1 MRVNP
6 FPNEQSVLI
15 KIAAGDHQAFREVY
29 DFYYQSIY
37 KYALH
42 LLKSESLAEEII
54 QETFLKIWINRI
66 RLPEILNLESYLV
79 TIARNRSLDILRQ
92 SALRY
97 RKDQTLK
104 KTFEFST
111 NETEEQIILKDTRLI
126 LSEAIAQLPPQQK
139 QVYELCKQQGLKY
152 DEVAKIMNLSPLTV
166 QSYMKIALRA
176 IREYMDKNTDII
188 IMAIIL
194 KLF

>member
-42 LLKSESLAEEII
+42 LLKSELLAEEII
-54 QETFLKIWINRI
+54 QETFLKIWINRL

-104 KTFEFST
+104 NTFEFST

-152 DEVAKIMNLSPLTV
+152 DEVAKIMNFSPLTV

>member
-104 KTFEFST
+104 NTFEFST

-139 QVYELCKQQGLKY
+139 QVYDLCKQQGLKY

-194 KLF
+194 RLF

>member
-42 LLKSESLAEEII
+42 LLKSELLAEEII

-104 KTFEFST
+104 NTFEFST

-139 QVYELCKQQGLKY
+139 QVYDLCKQQGLKY

-194 KLF
+194 RLF

>member
-42 LLKSESLAEEII
+42 LLKSELLAEEIV
-54 QETFLKIWINRI
+54 QETFLKIWINRVG
-66 RLPEILNLESYLV
+66 LPEILNLESYLV

-97 RKDQTLK
+97 RNDQFLK
-104 KTFEFST
+104 NTFEFST

-126 LSEAIAQLPPQQK
+126 LSEAIAQLPPQQR

-176 IREYMDKNTDII
+176 VREYMDKNTDII
-188 IMAIIL
+188 IIAIIL
-194 KLF
+194 RLF

>member
-42 LLKSESLAEEII
+42 LLKSELLAEEII
-54 QETFLKIWINRI
+54 QETFLKIWINRL

-104 KTFEFST
+104 NTFEFST

>member
-42 LLKSESLAEEII
+42 LLKSELLAEEIV

-66 RLPEILNLESYLV
+66 RLTEILNLESYLV

-97 RKDQTLK
+97 RNDQTLK
-104 KTFEFST
+104 STFEFST
-111 NETEEQIILKDTRLI
+111 NETEEQFILKDTRLI
-126 LSEAIAQLPPQQK
+126 LAEAIAQLPPQQR

-152 DEVAKIMNLSPLTV
+152 DEVAKIMALSPLTV
-166 QSYMKIALRA
+166 QSYMKIASRA
-176 IREYMDKNTDII
+176 VREYMDKNTDII

-194 KLF
+194 RLF

>member
-6 FPNEQSVLI
+6 FPNEQSALI

-29 DFYYQSIY
+29 DFYYQPIY

-42 LLKSESLAEEII
+42 LLKSELLAEEIV

-66 RLPEILNLESYLV
+66 RLTEILNLESYLV

-97 RKDQTLK
+97 RNDQTLK
-104 KTFEFST
+104 STFEFST

-126 LSEAIAQLPPQQK
+126 LAEAIAQLPPQQR

-152 DEVAKIMNLSPLTV
+152 DEVARIMALSPLTV
-166 QSYMKIALRA
+166 QSYMKIASRA
-176 IREYMDKNTDII
+176 VREYMDKNTDII
-188 IMAIIL
+188 IIAIIL
-194 KLF
+194 RLF

>member
-42 LLKSESLAEEII
+42 LLKSELLAEEIV
-54 QETFLKIWINRI
+54 QETFLKIWLNRVG
-66 RLPEILNLESYLV
+66 LPEILNLESYLI

-97 RKDQTLK
+97 RNDQFLK
-104 KTFEFST
+104 NNFEFST

-126 LSEAIAQLPPQQK
+126 LAEAIAQLPPQQR

-176 IREYMDKNTDII
+176 VREYMDKNTDIL
-188 IMAIIL
+188 IL
-194 KLF
+194 AVILRLF